1 MEGAGWTS
9 RGLDVT
15 TGYSVVFDP
24 FDLNHMFFTNT
35 DIGLME
41 SRDGGKSWGSATKDN
56 GIPRAW
62 QGNTYCLAF
71 DPEVKGKAW
80 AVMSSIHD
88 LPRYKM
94 WRRNGL
100 AGFDG
105 GILVTEDG
113 GKSWQPVSQDIG
125 EAAMT
130 HILIDPSSNKES
142 RTLYACAFGKGVYKS
157 TDGGKT
163 WKQKNNGITGREPLT
178 WSIVKKSSGRGA
190 VSDCKPK
197 KRNREYW
204 IGSGWCTLPCQMME
218 RKPG

>member
-1 MEGAGWTS
+1 
-9 RGLDVT
+9 
-15 TGYSVVFDP
+15 
-24 FDLNHMFFTNT
+24 
-35 DIGLME
+35 ME
-41 SRDGGKSWGSATKDN
+41 SRDGGRSWGSATKDN

-113 GKSWQPVSQDIG
+113 GKSWQPVSRDIG

-163 WKQKNNGITGREPLT
+163 WKQKNNGITGKEPLT
-178 WSIVKKSSGRGA
+178 WSISRRVKDGALFLIVNRKSETGS
-190 VSDCKPK
+190 
-197 KRNREYW
+197 
-204 IGSGWCTLPCQMME
+204 IGSDQDGATLPFRRWSGNLGKNDRFLRRPIARPAC
-218 RKPG
+218 